1 MSLGSYLSVSLRPLR
16 QRVRRFPPRAPKWF
30 LECGLPRDLRSPA
43 EHEHTSRKQKRVEQ
57 FLGERGHGTQL
68 SHWCVNLQRPRR
80 WPHSACRPVLA
91 LLCGWRPE
99 LLEAGGEAE
108 RNAHSSNFVL
118 AAAPS
123 ASPVHCSNDPA
134 HFSGSVFAA
143 ENGSS
148 QTVKFKSESEYDSH
162 VI

>member
-1 MSLGSYLSVSLRPLR
+1 MELQEREAVEYLNVSCRRRYKSGWNSSL
-16 QRVRRFPPRAPKWF
+16 AN
-30 LECGLPRDLRSPA
+30 EATARSSPTGA
-43 EHEHTSRKQKRVEQ
+43 STSRG
-57 FLGERGHGTQL
+57 LGVGLTWLAVPSSL
-68 SHWCVNLQRPRR
+68 SFAVGGPSC
-80 WPHSACRPVLA
+80 
-91 LLCGWRPE
+91 WR
-99 LLEAGGEAE
+99 LEPGGEDE